1 MFYGKDRGL
10 ARLTADMRRGI
21 VPGRDVG
28 RSFGAVA
35 FYEKRFNGVYFRK
48 DKAWSAC
55 DER

>member
-48 DKAWSAC
+48 DKTWSGV
-55 DER
+55 

>member
-1 MFYGKDRGL
+1 MFYGKDRSL
-10 ARLTADMRRGI
+10 EWLTADMRRGI

-48 DKAWSAC
+48 DKTWSGV
-55 DER
+55 